1 MGKRERELLSIVTPT
16 YNRAELLE
24 RCYRSLVEQT
34 CYDFEW
40 IIVDDGSKDNTK
52 EVVQSFIERNN
63 TFPITYVWK
72 ENGGKHTALNASH
85 LYIHGEYILILD
97 SDDRLTPDAVETVL
111 EEWGTYKKNTEI
123 GILTF
128 YRQNDKGEIFA
139 YSSSER
145 KIVDIVRHKRVCVHS
160 SDCCEVIRTE
170 LFKKYPFP
178 VFENERFLAET
189 ALWNR
194 VALECKCLYP
204 GKGIYIGEYLEGG
217 LSDSGRMMRLKNPLG
232 GMYTSHL
239 RMHKKCF
246 MAERIKATLLY
257 ICYGK
262 CAGKSIIDILKEGK
276 PYQAL
281 IGVLYLPGLFMYLS
295 WRKKYGTN

>member
-1 MGKRERELLSIVTPT
+1 MKQRERELLSIITPA
-16 YNRAELLE
+16 YNRAELLAK
-24 RCYRSLVEQT
+24 CYRSLIEQT

-40 IIVDDGSKDNTK
+40 IIVDDGSNDNTK
-52 EVVQSFIERNN
+52 KVVQRFIGTNN
-63 TFPITYVWK
+63 KFPISYVWK

-85 LYIHGEYILILD
+85 PYIHGEYVLILD
-97 SDDRLTPDAVETVL
+97 SDDKLTPDAVETVL
-111 EEWGTYKKNTEI
+111 EEWNIYKKNTEI

-128 YRQNDKGEIFA
+128 YRQNVAGEVFA
-139 YSSSER
+139 YSNSER
-145 KIVDIVRHKRVCVHS
+145 EIVDIVRHKRVCIHS
-160 SDCCEVIRTE
+160 SDCCEVLRTE

-194 VALECKCLYP
+194 VALEYKCLYP
-204 GKGIYIGEYLEGG
+204 GKSVYIGEYLEGG
-217 LSDSGRMMRLKNPLG
+217 LTDSGRMMRLKNPLG

-246 MAERIKATLLY
+246 MSERIKATLLY

-262 CAGKSIIDILKEGK
+262 FAGKSMIDILKEGK

-281 IGVLYLPGLFMYLS
+281 IGVFCLPGLFMYLS

>member
-1 MGKRERELLSIVTPT
+1 MGKRERELLSIVTPA
-16 YNRAELLE
+16 YNRAELLR

-52 EVVQSFIERNN
+52 EVVQSFIETNN
-63 TFPITYVWK
+63 KFSITYVWK

-85 LYIHGEYILILD
+85 PYIHGQYVLILD

-111 EEWGTYKKNTEI
+111 GEWSTYKKSTEI

-128 YRQNDKGEIFA
+128 YKQNDVGDVFS
-139 YSSSER
+139 YSNSER
-145 KIVDIVRHKRVCVHS
+145 EIVDIIRHKRVCVHS
-160 SDCCEVIRTE
+160 SDCCEVLRTE

-178 VFENERFLAET
+178 VFEDERFLAET

-204 GKGIYIGEYLEGG
+204 GKGIYIVEYLEGG
-217 LSDSGRMMRLKNPLG
+217 LTDSGRTMRVKNPLG

-246 MAERIKATLLY
+246 MSERMKATLLY

-262 CAGKSIIDILKEGK
+262 YAGKSMIDILKEGK

-281 IGVLYLPGLFMYLS
+281 IGVFYLPGLFMYLN

>member
-1 MGKRERELLSIVTPT
+1 MKKSEQEILSIVTPS
-16 YNRAELLE
+16 YNRAELIK
-24 RCYRSLVEQT
+24 RCYSSLVEQT

-40 IIVDDGSKDNTK
+40 IIVDDGSEDNTK
-52 EVVQSFIERNN
+52 EVVQSFIETSNS
-63 TFPITYVWK
+63 FPITYIWK

-85 LYIHGEYILILD
+85 PHIHGEYVLILD

-111 EEWGTYKKNTEI
+111 REWDVYKNNSEI

-128 YRQNDKGEIFA
+128 YKQNDKNEICA
-139 YSSSER
+139 YSNNE
-145 KIVDIVRHKRVCVHS
+145 KEIVDIVHHKRVCVHS
-160 SDCCEVIRTE
+160 SDCCEVLRTE

-178 VFENERFLAET
+178 VFKGERFLAET

-194 VALECKCLYP
+194 VALDCKTLYP
-204 GKGIYIGEYLEGG
+204 GKSIYVAEYLEGG

-232 GMYTSHL
+232 GMYTSYL
-239 RMHKKCF
+239 RMHKNCF
-246 MAERIKATLLY
+246 MSERIKATLLY

-262 CAGKSIIDILKEGK
+262 YAKKTFSDILKEGK

-281 IGVLYLPGLFMYLS
+281 ISLLYLPCLFMYLS